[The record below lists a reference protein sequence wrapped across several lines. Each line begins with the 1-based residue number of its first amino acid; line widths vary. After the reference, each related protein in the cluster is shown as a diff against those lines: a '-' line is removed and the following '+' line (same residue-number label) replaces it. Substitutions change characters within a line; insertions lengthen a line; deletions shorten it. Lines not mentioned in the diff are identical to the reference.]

1 MTKPAMAPGIRLVV
15 GLGNPGSRYAQTPHN
30 IGFDVLEALAARE
43 GLRFRRGF
51 LLRGW
56 AATWQ
61 RDPSPVRLLK
71 PRTYMNRSGDSVARA
86 LRRWRLRPEEMLL
99 VYDDLELP
107 LGRLRMRKQGG
118 AGGHNGV
125 SSVIQ
130 GLGGASGF
138 PRLRIG
144 VGPRPAGNAL
154 VEYVLSPWPE
164 SAKDNVAGVIPRA
177 VEAVSRALRD
187 GVEAAMNEFNAG

>member
-1 MTKPAMAPGIRLVV
+1 MAPGIRLVV

-43 GLRFRRGF
+43 KLRFRRGF

-56 AATWQ
+56 VSTWQ
-61 RDPSPVRLLK
+61 REPSPVFLLK
-71 PRTYMNRSGDSVARA
+71 PRTFMNRSGESVVRA
-86 LRRWRLRPEEMLL
+86 LRRWGLRPEEMLL

-107 LGRLRMRKQGG
+107 LGRLRLRKQGG

-125 SSVIQ
+125 SSVIAA
-130 GLGGASGF
+130 LGGEKDF
-138 PRLRIG
+138 PRLRVG
-144 VGPRPAGNAL
+144 VGPRPAGDSL
-154 VEYVLSPWPE
+154 VEYVLGPWPATAMDQV
-164 SAKDNVAGVIPRA
+164 SGATTRA

-187 GVEAAMNEFNAG
+187 GVDAAMNEFNAG